1 MAAVFVQ
8 RTNHRVRERFPA
20 QTRVGMRLMRAH
32 RQNRVQQQ
40 NALLR
45 PIRQAAV
52 RRHLKAVNIV
62 RQLFVYIRQRRR
74 NIAAFLHRKRQ
85 TVRLMFVVI
94 RVLPQNHHLH
104 LVPRRVAERIKHL
117 FFGRIHGL
125 PCRAFRT
132 HLLQHGLE
140 IGLLLF
146 LPQYVCPC
154 FHPVLLLFGH

>member
-20 QTRVGMRLMRAH
+20 QASVRMRLMRAH

-52 RRHLKAVNIV
+52 RRHLKTVNIV

-104 LVPRRVAERIKHL
+104 LVPRRVTKCIKHL
-117 FFGRIHGL
+117 LFGRIHRL
-125 PCRAFRT
+125 PCRAFRP

-140 IGLLLF
+140 IRLLLF

-154 FHPVLLLFGH
+154 VHHVLLLFGH